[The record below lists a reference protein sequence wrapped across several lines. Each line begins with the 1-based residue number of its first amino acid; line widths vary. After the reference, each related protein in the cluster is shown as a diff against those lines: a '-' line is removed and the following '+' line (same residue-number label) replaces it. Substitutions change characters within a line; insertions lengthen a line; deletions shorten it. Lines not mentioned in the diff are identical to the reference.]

1 VLLQSAASWCCY
13 NQLACSHFL
22 ISFFLYLTIDSQEKR
37 YYMLNDLW
45 LFKGEFGY
53 GLECL
58 KEYPESRCLCI
69 LAIYRLTIHNSNIC

>member
-58 KEYPESRCLCI
+58 KEYRVTVSMHFSYIQIDHP
-69 LAIYRLTIHNSNIC
+69 